1 MDNKLGLKIVRVNQG
16 SSKLFDRNDDQIW
29 SKNIRDVRKELEII
43 DNLDGS
49 SAVLMLTCID
59 NGYMLTVSKFIEGRT
74 SDCLSAWIYVPST
87 INITGK
93 QLVEKVEAVKQ
104 EILANERDDERLSQL
119 FSMTYESI
127 QTNIDVKGN
136 GDKYAYRYYGPGAK
150 FTLSEL
156 LDAMHQ
162 SYYKNYKSIFLLD
175 KSTKLRCLSGDDLTD
190 KKVSSLVLIE
200 YPGILDSFVPYIDE
214 KPFVKSMYAVE
225 GDRIKIEWRRHG
237 YKSIQTESI
246 VAKDMKYSIPTPNQ
260 YQRVIPYSTIKVVDE
275 YGTSIN
281 DYELFVNQ
289 KYINKGEQIIVNEA
303 VVDNVSLTISA
314 NGYESQIC
322 NNVNLNQDI
331 KVILKKEK
339 FKYKFMLPLM
349 NEEGYYPIEISR
361 NSELKDSPV
370 EGYYA
375 ENGYIKRNGKNY
387 LIYKPLKAFK
397 RSYLIFGLVCL
408 LIIFMLGLCG
418 GYVVSNYIGG
428 SDSELVIAL
437 QRQIKELESR
447 NKELEKKIKEIQEP
461 QADPTATK
469 TLEEAIKYL
478 NKNKWIRHEMENYAD
493 LKGLWDKINN
503 RKFKEI
509 KYFAIKHSRLEE
521 SKNFKDLLTEIKN
534 CDGKKLDISSR
545 GYCDKGDFV
554 ITVSKYIEDLEGRR
568 KKCEEKRGGNQKT
581 SGTGNNTVSRTNQD
595 DWN

>member
-1 MDNKLGLKIVRVNQG
+1 MDNKLGLKIDRVNNG
-16 SSKLFDRNDDQIW
+16 YTELLEINGDQIW
-29 SKNIRDVRKELEII
+29 TKNIRDIRKEIEVIE
-43 DNLDGS
+43 NLDGS
-49 SAVLMLTCID
+49 SAVLLLTCIEI
-59 NGYMLTVSKFIEGRT
+59 GHILTVSTFIGGRT
-74 SDCLSAWIYVPST
+74 SDCISAWIYVPAS

-93 QLVEKVEAVKQ
+93 ELVEIVDSVKQ
-104 EILANERDDERLSQL
+104 EIFANERNDERLCQL
-119 FSMTYESI
+119 FSLAYDPTPTKI
-127 QTNIDVKGN
+127 IGKGI
-136 GDKYAYRYYGPGAK
+136 GEKYAYRYYGKGAK
-150 FTLSEL
+150 YTLSEL
-156 LDAMHQ
+156 LNDMYQ
-162 SYYKNYKSIFLLD
+162 SYYKNYKSVFLLD

-190 KKVSSLVLIE
+190 KKVSSMVVVMS
-200 YPGILDSFVPYIDE
+200 PGQSESFVPYIDE

-225 GDRIKIEWRRHG
+225 GDKIKIEWRRNG

-260 YQRVIPYSTIKVVDE
+260 YQRVIPYSTIKVVDDC
-275 YGTSIN
+275 GIPIK
-281 DYELFVNQ
+281 DYELYVNQ
-289 KYINKGEQIIVNEA
+289 KNIKQGESIIINEA

-361 NSELKDSPV
+361 KSELKDSPV

-408 LIIFMLGLCG
+408 LIIFKLGICG

-428 SDSELVIAL
+428 GDSGQVTEL
-437 QRQIKELESR
+437 QNQIKVLESR
-447 NKELEKKIKEIQEP
+447 NQELEKKIKENQVTNAETP
-461 QADPTATK
+461 KATK
-469 TLEEAIKYL
+469 TLEEAITYL
-478 NKNKWIRHEMENYAD
+478 ETHEIWKLKEMEEYTDLEDLWCFINYRD
-493 LKGLWDKINN
+493 FNKIKKFEKKLKSSN
-503 RKFKEI
+503 RFM
-509 KYFAIKHSRLEE
+509 R
-521 SKNFKDLLTEIKN
+521 LLTEINK
-534 CDGKKLDISSR
+534 CYGKELS
-545 GYCDKGDFV
+545 YCRTSYCPDNDYE
-554 ITVSKYIEDLEGRR
+554 ITVSGYIDDLEDRR
-568 KKCEEKRGGNQKT
+568 EKCEKKRGGNQKT

>member
-49 SAVLMLTCID
+49 SAVLMLTCIE

-408 LIIFMLGLCG
+408 LIIFKLGICG

-428 SDSELVIAL
+428 GDSGQVTEL
-437 QRQIKELESR
+437 QNQIKVLESR
-447 NKELEKKIKEIQEP
+447 NQELEKKIKENQVTNAETP
-461 QADPTATK
+461 KATK
-469 TLEEAIKYL
+469 TLEEAITYL
-478 NKNKWIRHEMENYAD
+478 ETHEIWKLKEMEEYTDLEDLWCFINYRD
-493 LKGLWDKINN
+493 FNKIKKFEKKLKSSN
-503 RKFKEI
+503 RFM
-509 KYFAIKHSRLEE
+509 R
-521 SKNFKDLLTEIKN
+521 LLTEINK
-534 CDGKKLDISSR
+534 CYGKELSYGRTS
-545 GYCDKGDFV
+545 YCPDNDYE
-554 ITVSKYIEDLEGRR
+554 ITVSGYIDDLEDRR
-568 KKCEEKRGGNQKT
+568 EKCEKKRGGNQKT